1 VPDGLS
7 SALEIAT
14 SRLIGRPIGAD
25 DRFALAVSGGADS
38 MAMLSAAAQCWPRQI
53 EAATVDHGLRAGA
66 RREAA
71 MVARWCADHDV
82 PHVILTPHKPIT
94 GNIQSEARTMR
105 YRLLD
110 TWREERG
117 LTWLLTA
124 HQADDQIETMLLRLN
139 RGAGVGG
146 LRSVQA
152 RRGMILRPL
161 LGERRETLRAYC
173 VTHDIPFVDDP
184 SNADARFDRVRI
196 RNKLSHLDLI
206 DPAGLARSIEALTE
220 AEDALDWMVEQLE
233 AQHLRGEG
241 DVMMLDR
248 TDLPPAILRKIL
260 VRMIEKM
267 NPEAESPRGPSID
280 QALVQL
286 FNGRV
291 IALADCLVAGGPTW
305 TVRRAPPRRHG

>member
-1 VPDGLS
+1 
-7 SALEIAT
+7 
-14 SRLIGRPIGAD
+14 
-25 DRFALAVSGGADS
+25 
-38 MAMLSAAAQCWPRQI
+38 
-53 EAATVDHGLRAGA
+53 
-66 RREAA
+66 
-71 MVARWCADHDV
+71 MVARWCTDHAV
-82 PHVILTPHKPIT
+82 PHVTLAPDTPIE
-94 GNIQSEARTMR
+94 GSIQSEARAVR

-110 TWREERG
+110 AWCVERG
-117 LTWLLTA
+117 LSWLLTA

-152 RRGMILRPL
+152 RRGKILRPL

-173 VTHDIPFVDDP
+173 ATNDIPFVDDP
-184 SNADARFDRVRI
+184 SNMDTRFDRVRL

-206 DPAGLARSIEALTE
+206 DTAGLARSVEALAE
-220 AEDALDWMVEQLE
+220 AEDALDWMVKQLE
-233 AQHLRGEG
+233 AEHVRAVDE
-241 DVMMLDR
+241 VMTLNR

-260 VRMIEKM
+260 LRMIEKT

-286 FNGRV
+286 FDGRV